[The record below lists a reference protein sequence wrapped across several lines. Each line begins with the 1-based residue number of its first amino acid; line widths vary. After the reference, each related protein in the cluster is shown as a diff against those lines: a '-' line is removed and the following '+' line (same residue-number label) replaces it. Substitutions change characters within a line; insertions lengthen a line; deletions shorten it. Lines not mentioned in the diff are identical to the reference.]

1 MPATNTTNIKLPVE
15 IAKDLVSK
23 VADTSVIQTL
33 SVSSPAIF
41 ANRASILFTQDPEAE
56 IVGESAQH
64 SSQTVGLKPVDHTI
78 KKLSVTVRFSNE
90 VQWADEDSQLQIV
103 DAIVDKSAAALGRGL
118 DYLVFHALNPA
129 TGMPAT
135 GLTALTAGATA
146 VTATTDPAADLDALA
161 DAVDPGYSISGIG
174 LSKAYASSLRKGIKY
189 YDIALRIYM
198 GAVLKRAHKWGF
210 FGKPETEVGTGKWND
225 LSGLL
230 LPESEEMRLIRDIK
244 DGTLETIQDVIERF
258 TEINENYRVYQWAWT
273 YRMILEYYG
282 IKEITAEDDER
293 IKKDYV
299 EARRAWIAEIRKDA
313 QKEFDMGDVEPE
325 VFESFVNSLDHEID
339 FEN

>member
-33 SVSSPAIF
+33 SASSPAIF
-41 ANRASILFTQDPEAE
+41 VNRASILFTQDPEAE
-56 IVGESAQH
+56 IVGESTQH
-64 SSQTVGLKPVDHTI
+64 SSQTVGLKPVDHII

-118 DYLVFHALNPA
+118 DYLVFHGLNPA
-129 TGMPAT
+129 TGMAAS

-174 LSKAYASSLRKGIKY
+174 LSKAYASSLRKVRVKNTGLRMFPEIPINLNTGVVDGLAAATSNTVSGALAKTATKVLAVMGDFNLIKWGIVR
-189 YDIALRIYM
+189 DIDIETIETGDPDGLGDLKRLGQVAYRAEVVYSYAVIDPK
-198 GAVLKRAHKWGF
+198 GFAVLKSA
-210 FGKPETEVGTGKWND
+210 
-225 LSGLL
+225 
-230 LPESEEMRLIRDIK
+230 
-244 DGTLETIQDVIERF
+244 
-258 TEINENYRVYQWAWT
+258 
-273 YRMILEYYG
+273 
-282 IKEITAEDDER
+282 
-293 IKKDYV
+293 
-299 EARRAWIAEIRKDA
+299 
-313 QKEFDMGDVEPE
+313 
-325 VFESFVNSLDHEID
+325 
-339 FEN
+339 

>member
-33 SVSSPAIF
+33 SASSPAIF

-56 IVGESAQH
+56 IVGESTQH

-129 TGMPAT
+129 TGMAAS
-135 GLTALTAGATA
+135 GLTALTAGATV

-174 LSKAYASSLRKGIKY
+174 LSKAYASSLRKVRVKNTGLRMFPEIPINLNTGVVDGLAAATSNTVSGALAKTATKVLAVMGDFNLIKWGIVR
-189 YDIALRIYM
+189 DINIETIETGDPDGLGDLKRLGQIAYRAEVVYSYAVIDPK
-198 GAVLKRAHKWGF
+198 GFAVLKSA
-210 FGKPETEVGTGKWND
+210 
-225 LSGLL
+225 
-230 LPESEEMRLIRDIK
+230 
-244 DGTLETIQDVIERF
+244 
-258 TEINENYRVYQWAWT
+258 
-273 YRMILEYYG
+273 
-282 IKEITAEDDER
+282 
-293 IKKDYV
+293 
-299 EARRAWIAEIRKDA
+299 
-313 QKEFDMGDVEPE
+313 
-325 VFESFVNSLDHEID
+325 
-339 FEN
+339 

>member
-33 SVSSPAIF
+33 SASSPAIF

-56 IVGESAQH
+56 IVGESTQH

-118 DYLVFHALNPA
+118 DYLVFHGLNPA
-129 TGMPAT
+129 TGMAAT

-174 LSKAYASSLRKGIKY
+174 LSKAYASSLRKVRVKNTGLRMFTEIPINLNTGVVDGLAAATSNTVSGTLAKTATKVLAVMGDFNLIKWGIVR
-189 YDIALRIYM
+189 DINIETIETGDPDGLGDLKRLGQVAYRAEVVYSYAVIDPK
-198 GAVLKRAHKWGF
+198 GFAVLKSA
-210 FGKPETEVGTGKWND
+210 
-225 LSGLL
+225 
-230 LPESEEMRLIRDIK
+230 
-244 DGTLETIQDVIERF
+244 
-258 TEINENYRVYQWAWT
+258 
-273 YRMILEYYG
+273 
-282 IKEITAEDDER
+282 
-293 IKKDYV
+293 
-299 EARRAWIAEIRKDA
+299 
-313 QKEFDMGDVEPE
+313 
-325 VFESFVNSLDHEID
+325 
-339 FEN
+339 

>member
-33 SVSSPAIF
+33 SASSPAIF

-56 IVGESAQH
+56 IVGESTQH
-64 SSQTVGLKPVDHTI
+64 SSQTVGLKPVDHII

-118 DYLVFHALNPA
+118 DYLVFHGLNPA
-129 TGMPAT
+129 TGMAAS
-135 GLTALTAGATA
+135 GLTALTASATA

-174 LSKAYASSLRKGIKY
+174 LSKAYASSLRKVRVKNTGLRMFPEIPINLNTGVVDGLAAATSNTVSGALAKTATKVLAVMGDFTLIKWGIVR
-189 YDIALRIYM
+189 DINIETIETGDPDGLGDLKRLGQVAYRAEVVYSYAVIDPK
-198 GAVLKRAHKWGF
+198 GFAVLKSA
-210 FGKPETEVGTGKWND
+210 
-225 LSGLL
+225 
-230 LPESEEMRLIRDIK
+230 
-244 DGTLETIQDVIERF
+244 
-258 TEINENYRVYQWAWT
+258 
-273 YRMILEYYG
+273 
-282 IKEITAEDDER
+282 
-293 IKKDYV
+293 
-299 EARRAWIAEIRKDA
+299 
-313 QKEFDMGDVEPE
+313 
-325 VFESFVNSLDHEID
+325 
-339 FEN
+339 

>member
-33 SVSSPAIF
+33 SASSPAIF

-56 IVGESAQH
+56 IVGESTQH
-64 SSQTVGLKPVDHTI
+64 SSQTVGLKPVDHII

-129 TGMPAT
+129 TGMAAS

-174 LSKAYASSLRKGIKY
+174 LSKAYASSLRKVRVKNTGLRMFPEIPINLNTGVVDGLAAATSNTVSGALAKTATKVLAIMGDFNLIKWGIVR
-189 YDIALRIYM
+189 DINIETIETGDPDGLGDLKRLGQVAYRAEVVYSYAVIDPK
-198 GAVLKRAHKWGF
+198 GFAVLKSA
-210 FGKPETEVGTGKWND
+210 
-225 LSGLL
+225 
-230 LPESEEMRLIRDIK
+230 
-244 DGTLETIQDVIERF
+244 
-258 TEINENYRVYQWAWT
+258 
-273 YRMILEYYG
+273 
-282 IKEITAEDDER
+282 
-293 IKKDYV
+293 
-299 EARRAWIAEIRKDA
+299 
-313 QKEFDMGDVEPE
+313 
-325 VFESFVNSLDHEID
+325 
-339 FEN
+339 

>member
-33 SVSSPAIF
+33 SASSPAIF

-56 IVGESAQH
+56 IVGESTQH
-64 SSQTVGLKPVDHTI
+64 SSQTVGLKPVDHII

-118 DYLVFHALNPA
+118 DYLVFHGLNPA
-129 TGMPAT
+129 TGMAAS

-174 LSKAYASSLRKGIKY
+174 LSKAYASSLRKVRVKNTGLRMFPEIPINLNTGVVDGLAAATSNTVSGTLAKTATKVLAVMGDFNLIKWGIVR
-189 YDIALRIYM
+189 DINIETIETGDPDGLGDLKRLGQIAYRAEVVYSYAVIDPK
-198 GAVLKRAHKWGF
+198 GFAVLKSA
-210 FGKPETEVGTGKWND
+210 
-225 LSGLL
+225 
-230 LPESEEMRLIRDIK
+230 
-244 DGTLETIQDVIERF
+244 
-258 TEINENYRVYQWAWT
+258 
-273 YRMILEYYG
+273 
-282 IKEITAEDDER
+282 
-293 IKKDYV
+293 
-299 EARRAWIAEIRKDA
+299 
-313 QKEFDMGDVEPE
+313 
-325 VFESFVNSLDHEID
+325 
-339 FEN
+339 

>member
-33 SVSSPAIF
+33 SASSPAIF

-103 DAIVDKSAAALGRGL
+103 DAIVDKSAVALGRGL

-129 TGMPAT
+129 TGMAAS
-135 GLTALTAGATA
+135 GLTALTAGATV

-174 LSKAYASSLRKGIKY
+174 LSKAYASSLRKVRVKNTGLRMFPEIPINLNTGVVDGLAAATSNTVSGALAKTATKVLAVMGDFNLIKWGIVR
-189 YDIALRIYM
+189 DINIETIETGDPDGLGDLKRLGQVAYRAEVVYSYAVIDPK
-198 GAVLKRAHKWGF
+198 GFAVLKSA
-210 FGKPETEVGTGKWND
+210 
-225 LSGLL
+225 
-230 LPESEEMRLIRDIK
+230 
-244 DGTLETIQDVIERF
+244 
-258 TEINENYRVYQWAWT
+258 
-273 YRMILEYYG
+273 
-282 IKEITAEDDER
+282 
-293 IKKDYV
+293 
-299 EARRAWIAEIRKDA
+299 
-313 QKEFDMGDVEPE
+313 
-325 VFESFVNSLDHEID
+325 
-339 FEN
+339 

>member
-1 MPATNTTNIKLPVE
+1 MPETNTTNIKLPVE

-33 SVSSPAIF
+33 SASSPAIF

-56 IVGESAQH
+56 IVGESTQH
-64 SSQTVGLKPVDHTI
+64 SSQTVGLKPVDHII

-129 TGMPAT
+129 TGMAAS
-135 GLTALTAGATA
+135 GLTALTAGATT

-174 LSKAYASSLRKGIKY
+174 LSKAYASSLRKVRVKNTGLRMFPEIPINLNTGVVDGLAAATSNTVSGALAKTATKVLAVMGDFNLIKWGIVR
-189 YDIALRIYM
+189 DINIETIETGDPDGLGDLKRLGQVAYRAEVVYSYAVIDPK
-198 GAVLKRAHKWGF
+198 GFAVLKSA
-210 FGKPETEVGTGKWND
+210 
-225 LSGLL
+225 
-230 LPESEEMRLIRDIK
+230 
-244 DGTLETIQDVIERF
+244 
-258 TEINENYRVYQWAWT
+258 
-273 YRMILEYYG
+273 
-282 IKEITAEDDER
+282 
-293 IKKDYV
+293 
-299 EARRAWIAEIRKDA
+299 
-313 QKEFDMGDVEPE
+313 
-325 VFESFVNSLDHEID
+325 
-339 FEN
+339 

>member
-33 SVSSPAIF
+33 SASSPAIF

-56 IVGESAQH
+56 IVGESTQH

-118 DYLVFHALNPA
+118 DYLVFHGLNPA
-129 TGMPAT
+129 TGMAAS

-174 LSKAYASSLRKGIKY
+174 LSKAYASSLRKVRVKNTGLRMFPEIPINLNTGVVDGLAAATSNTVSGALAKTATKVLAVMGDFNLIKWGIVR
-189 YDIALRIYM
+189 DINIETIETGDPDGLGDLKRLGQVAYRAEVVYSYAVIDPK
-198 GAVLKRAHKWGF
+198 GFAVLKSA
-210 FGKPETEVGTGKWND
+210 
-225 LSGLL
+225 
-230 LPESEEMRLIRDIK
+230 
-244 DGTLETIQDVIERF
+244 
-258 TEINENYRVYQWAWT
+258 
-273 YRMILEYYG
+273 
-282 IKEITAEDDER
+282 
-293 IKKDYV
+293 
-299 EARRAWIAEIRKDA
+299 
-313 QKEFDMGDVEPE
+313 
-325 VFESFVNSLDHEID
+325 
-339 FEN
+339 

>member
-33 SVSSPAIF
+33 SASSPAIF

-56 IVGESAQH
+56 IVGESTQH

-146 VTATTDPAADLDALA
+146 VTATTDAAADLDALA

-174 LSKAYASSLRKGIKY
+174 LSKAYASSLRKVRVKNTGLRMFPEIPINLNAGVVDGLAAATSNTVSGALAKTATKVLAVMGDFNLIKWGIVR
-189 YDIALRIYM
+189 DINIETIETGDPDGLGDLKRLGQVAYRAEVVYSYAVIDPK
-198 GAVLKRAHKWGF
+198 GFAVLKSA
-210 FGKPETEVGTGKWND
+210 
-225 LSGLL
+225 
-230 LPESEEMRLIRDIK
+230 
-244 DGTLETIQDVIERF
+244 
-258 TEINENYRVYQWAWT
+258 
-273 YRMILEYYG
+273 
-282 IKEITAEDDER
+282 
-293 IKKDYV
+293 
-299 EARRAWIAEIRKDA
+299 
-313 QKEFDMGDVEPE
+313 
-325 VFESFVNSLDHEID
+325 
-339 FEN
+339 

>member
-33 SVSSPAIF
+33 SASSPAIF

-56 IVGESAQH
+56 IVGESTQH
-64 SSQTVGLKPVDHTI
+64 SSQSVGLKPVDHII

-129 TGMPAT
+129 TGMAAS
-135 GLTALTAGATA
+135 GLTALTAGATV

-174 LSKAYASSLRKGIKY
+174 LSKAYASSLRKVRVKNTGLRMFPEIPINLNTGVVDGLAAATSNTVSGALAKTATKVLAVMGDFNLIKWGIVR
-189 YDIALRIYM
+189 DINIETIETGDPDGLGDLKRLGQIAYRAEVVYSYAVVDPK
-198 GAVLKRAHKWGF
+198 GFAVLKSA
-210 FGKPETEVGTGKWND
+210 
-225 LSGLL
+225 
-230 LPESEEMRLIRDIK
+230 
-244 DGTLETIQDVIERF
+244 
-258 TEINENYRVYQWAWT
+258 
-273 YRMILEYYG
+273 
-282 IKEITAEDDER
+282 
-293 IKKDYV
+293 
-299 EARRAWIAEIRKDA
+299 
-313 QKEFDMGDVEPE
+313 
-325 VFESFVNSLDHEID
+325 
-339 FEN
+339 

>member
-33 SVSSPAIF
+33 SASSPAIF

-56 IVGESAQH
+56 IVGESTQH
-64 SSQTVGLKPVDHTI
+64 SSQTVGLKSVDHTI

-118 DYLVFHALNPA
+118 DYLVFHGLNPA
-129 TGMPAT
+129 TGMAAT

-146 VTATTDPAADLDALA
+146 VNATTDPAADLDALA

-174 LSKAYASSLRKGIKY
+174 LSKAYASSLRKVRVKNTGLRMFPEIPINLNTGVVDGLAAATSNTVSGTLAKTATKVLAVMGDFNLIKWGIVR
-189 YDIALRIYM
+189 DINIETIETGDPDGLGDLKRLGQVAYRAEVVYSYAVIDPK
-198 GAVLKRAHKWGF
+198 GFAVLKSA
-210 FGKPETEVGTGKWND
+210 
-225 LSGLL
+225 
-230 LPESEEMRLIRDIK
+230 
-244 DGTLETIQDVIERF
+244 
-258 TEINENYRVYQWAWT
+258 
-273 YRMILEYYG
+273 
-282 IKEITAEDDER
+282 
-293 IKKDYV
+293 
-299 EARRAWIAEIRKDA
+299 
-313 QKEFDMGDVEPE
+313 
-325 VFESFVNSLDHEID
+325 
-339 FEN
+339 

>member
-33 SVSSPAIF
+33 SASSPAIF

-56 IVGESAQH
+56 IVGESTQH

-129 TGMPAT
+129 TGMAAS
-135 GLTALTAGATA
+135 GLTALTADATA

-174 LSKAYASSLRKGIKY
+174 LSKAYASSLRKVRVKNTGLRMFPEIPINLNTGVVDGLAAATSNTVSGALAKTATKVLAVMGDFNLIKWGIVR
-189 YDIALRIYM
+189 DINIETIETGDPDGLGDLKRLGQVAYRAEVVYSYAVIDPK
-198 GAVLKRAHKWGF
+198 GFAVLKSA
-210 FGKPETEVGTGKWND
+210 
-225 LSGLL
+225 
-230 LPESEEMRLIRDIK
+230 
-244 DGTLETIQDVIERF
+244 
-258 TEINENYRVYQWAWT
+258 
-273 YRMILEYYG
+273 
-282 IKEITAEDDER
+282 
-293 IKKDYV
+293 
-299 EARRAWIAEIRKDA
+299 
-313 QKEFDMGDVEPE
+313 
-325 VFESFVNSLDHEID
+325 
-339 FEN
+339 

>member
-33 SVSSPAIF
+33 SASSPAIF

-56 IVGESAQH
+56 IVGESTQH
-64 SSQTVGLKPVDHTI
+64 SSQTVGLKPVDHII

-129 TGMPAT
+129 TGMAAS
-135 GLTALTAGATA
+135 GLTALTAGATT

-174 LSKAYASSLRKGIKY
+174 LSKAYASSLRKVRVKNTGLRMFPEIPINLNTGVVDGLAAATSNTVSGALAKTATKVLAVMGDFNLIKWGIVR
-189 YDIALRIYM
+189 DINIETIETGDPDGLGDLKRLGQVAYRAEVVYSYAVIDPK
-198 GAVLKRAHKWGF
+198 GFAVLKSA
-210 FGKPETEVGTGKWND
+210 
-225 LSGLL
+225 
-230 LPESEEMRLIRDIK
+230 
-244 DGTLETIQDVIERF
+244 
-258 TEINENYRVYQWAWT
+258 
-273 YRMILEYYG
+273 
-282 IKEITAEDDER
+282 
-293 IKKDYV
+293 
-299 EARRAWIAEIRKDA
+299 
-313 QKEFDMGDVEPE
+313 
-325 VFESFVNSLDHEID
+325 
-339 FEN
+339 

>member
-33 SVSSPAIF
+33 SASSPAIF

-56 IVGESAQH
+56 IVGESTQH

-118 DYLVFHALNPA
+118 DYLVFHGLNPA
-129 TGMPAT
+129 TGMAAT

-174 LSKAYASSLRKGIKY
+174 LSKAYASSLRKVRVKNTGLRMFPEIPINLNTGVVDGLAAATSNTVSGALAKTATKVLAVMGDFNLIKWGIVR
-189 YDIALRIYM
+189 DINIETIETGDPDGLGDLKRLGQIAYRAEVVYSYAVIDPK
-198 GAVLKRAHKWGF
+198 GFAVLKSA
-210 FGKPETEVGTGKWND
+210 
-225 LSGLL
+225 
-230 LPESEEMRLIRDIK
+230 
-244 DGTLETIQDVIERF
+244 
-258 TEINENYRVYQWAWT
+258 
-273 YRMILEYYG
+273 
-282 IKEITAEDDER
+282 
-293 IKKDYV
+293 
-299 EARRAWIAEIRKDA
+299 
-313 QKEFDMGDVEPE
+313 
-325 VFESFVNSLDHEID
+325 
-339 FEN
+339 

>member
-33 SVSSPAIF
+33 SASSPAIF

-64 SSQTVGLKPVDHTI
+64 SSQTVGLKPVDHII

-103 DAIVDKSAAALGRGL
+103 DAIIDKSAAALGRGL
-118 DYLVFHALNPA
+118 DYLVFHGLNPA
-129 TGMPAT
+129 TGMAAS

-161 DAVDPGYSISGIG
+161 DAVDQGYSISGIG
-174 LSKAYASSLRKGIKY
+174 LSKAYASSLRKVRVKNTGLRMFPEIPINLNTGVVDGLAAATSNTVSGALAKTATKVLAVMGDFNLIKWGIVR
-189 YDIALRIYM
+189 DINIETIETGDPDGLGDLKRLGQIAYRAEVVYSYAVVDPK
-198 GAVLKRAHKWGF
+198 GFAVLKSA
-210 FGKPETEVGTGKWND
+210 
-225 LSGLL
+225 
-230 LPESEEMRLIRDIK
+230 
-244 DGTLETIQDVIERF
+244 
-258 TEINENYRVYQWAWT
+258 
-273 YRMILEYYG
+273 
-282 IKEITAEDDER
+282 
-293 IKKDYV
+293 
-299 EARRAWIAEIRKDA
+299 
-313 QKEFDMGDVEPE
+313 
-325 VFESFVNSLDHEID
+325 
-339 FEN
+339 

>member
-33 SVSSPAIF
+33 SASSPAIF

-56 IVGESAQH
+56 IVGESTQH
-64 SSQTVGLKPVDHTI
+64 SSQTVGLKPVDHII

-118 DYLVFHALNPA
+118 DYLVFHGLNPA
-129 TGMPAT
+129 TGMAAS

-174 LSKAYASSLRKGIKY
+174 LSKAYASSLRKVRVKNTGLRMFPEIPINLNTGVVDGLAAVTSNTVSGALAKTATKVLAVMGDFNLIKWGIVR
-189 YDIALRIYM
+189 DINIETIETGDPDGLGDLKRLGQVAYRAEVVYSYAVIDPK
-198 GAVLKRAHKWGF
+198 GFAVLKSA
-210 FGKPETEVGTGKWND
+210 
-225 LSGLL
+225 
-230 LPESEEMRLIRDIK
+230 
-244 DGTLETIQDVIERF
+244 
-258 TEINENYRVYQWAWT
+258 
-273 YRMILEYYG
+273 
-282 IKEITAEDDER
+282 
-293 IKKDYV
+293 
-299 EARRAWIAEIRKDA
+299 
-313 QKEFDMGDVEPE
+313 
-325 VFESFVNSLDHEID
+325 
-339 FEN
+339 

>member
-33 SVSSPAIF
+33 SASSPAIF

-56 IVGESAQH
+56 IVGESVQH

-129 TGMPAT
+129 TGMAAS

-146 VTATTDPAADLDALA
+146 VTATTDAAADLDALA

-174 LSKAYASSLRKGIKY
+174 LSKAYASSLRKVRVKNTGLRMFPEIPINLNAGVVDGLAAATSNTVSGALAKTATKVLAIMGDFNLIKWGIVR
-189 YDIALRIYM
+189 DINIETIETGDPDGLGDLKRLGQVAYRAEVVYSYAVIDPK
-198 GAVLKRAHKWGF
+198 GFAVLKSA
-210 FGKPETEVGTGKWND
+210 
-225 LSGLL
+225 
-230 LPESEEMRLIRDIK
+230 
-244 DGTLETIQDVIERF
+244 
-258 TEINENYRVYQWAWT
+258 
-273 YRMILEYYG
+273 
-282 IKEITAEDDER
+282 
-293 IKKDYV
+293 
-299 EARRAWIAEIRKDA
+299 
-313 QKEFDMGDVEPE
+313 
-325 VFESFVNSLDHEID
+325 
-339 FEN
+339 

>member
-33 SVSSPAIF
+33 SASSPAIF

-118 DYLVFHALNPA
+118 DYLVFHALDPA
-129 TGMPAT
+129 TGMAAS

-174 LSKAYASSLRKGIKY
+174 LSKAYASSLRKVRVKNTGLRMFPEIPINLNTGVVDGLAAATSNTVSGALAKTATKVLAVMGDFNLIKWGIVR
-189 YDIALRIYM
+189 DINIETIETGDPDGLGDLKRLGQIAYRAEVVYSYAVIDPK
-198 GAVLKRAHKWGF
+198 GFAVLKSA
-210 FGKPETEVGTGKWND
+210 
-225 LSGLL
+225 
-230 LPESEEMRLIRDIK
+230 
-244 DGTLETIQDVIERF
+244 
-258 TEINENYRVYQWAWT
+258 
-273 YRMILEYYG
+273 
-282 IKEITAEDDER
+282 
-293 IKKDYV
+293 
-299 EARRAWIAEIRKDA
+299 
-313 QKEFDMGDVEPE
+313 
-325 VFESFVNSLDHEID
+325 
-339 FEN
+339 

>member
-33 SVSSPAIF
+33 SASSPAIF

-56 IVGESAQH
+56 IVGESTQH

-118 DYLVFHALNPA
+118 DYLVFHGLNPA
-129 TGMPAT
+129 TGMAAT
-135 GLTALTAGATA
+135 GLTALTTGATA

-174 LSKAYASSLRKGIKY
+174 LSKAYASSLRKVRAKNTGLRMFPEIPINLNTGVVDGLAAATSNTVSGTLAKTATKVLAVMGDFNLIKWGIVR
-189 YDIALRIYM
+189 DINIETIETGDPDGLGDLKRLGQIAYRAEVVYSYAVIDPK
-198 GAVLKRAHKWGF
+198 GFAVLKSA
-210 FGKPETEVGTGKWND
+210 
-225 LSGLL
+225 
-230 LPESEEMRLIRDIK
+230 
-244 DGTLETIQDVIERF
+244 
-258 TEINENYRVYQWAWT
+258 
-273 YRMILEYYG
+273 
-282 IKEITAEDDER
+282 
-293 IKKDYV
+293 
-299 EARRAWIAEIRKDA
+299 
-313 QKEFDMGDVEPE
+313 
-325 VFESFVNSLDHEID
+325 
-339 FEN
+339 

>member
-33 SVSSPAIF
+33 SASSPAIF

-56 IVGESAQH
+56 IVGESTQH
-64 SSQTVGLKPVDHTI
+64 SSQTVGLKPVDHII

-129 TGMPAT
+129 TGMAAT

-174 LSKAYASSLRKGIKY
+174 LSKAYASSLRKVRVKNTGLRMFPEIPINLNTGVVDGLAAATSNTVSGALAKTATKVLAVMGDFNLIKWGIVR
-189 YDIALRIYM
+189 DINIETIETGDPDGLGDLKRLGQVAYRAEVVYSYAVIDPK
-198 GAVLKRAHKWGF
+198 GFAVLKSA
-210 FGKPETEVGTGKWND
+210 
-225 LSGLL
+225 
-230 LPESEEMRLIRDIK
+230 
-244 DGTLETIQDVIERF
+244 
-258 TEINENYRVYQWAWT
+258 
-273 YRMILEYYG
+273 
-282 IKEITAEDDER
+282 
-293 IKKDYV
+293 
-299 EARRAWIAEIRKDA
+299 
-313 QKEFDMGDVEPE
+313 
-325 VFESFVNSLDHEID
+325 
-339 FEN
+339 

>member
-33 SVSSPAIF
+33 SASSPAIF

-56 IVGESAQH
+56 IVGESTQH
-64 SSQTVGLKPVDHTI
+64 SSQTVGMKPVDHTI

-129 TGMPAT
+129 TGMAAT

-174 LSKAYASSLRKGIKY
+174 LSKAYASSLRKVRVKNTGLRMFPEIPINLNTGVVDGLAAATSNTVSGTLAKTATKVLAVMGDFNLIKWGIVR
-189 YDIALRIYM
+189 DINIETIETGDPDGLGDLKRLGQVAYRAEVVYSYAVIDPK
-198 GAVLKRAHKWGF
+198 GFAVLKSA
-210 FGKPETEVGTGKWND
+210 
-225 LSGLL
+225 
-230 LPESEEMRLIRDIK
+230 
-244 DGTLETIQDVIERF
+244 
-258 TEINENYRVYQWAWT
+258 
-273 YRMILEYYG
+273 
-282 IKEITAEDDER
+282 
-293 IKKDYV
+293 
-299 EARRAWIAEIRKDA
+299 
-313 QKEFDMGDVEPE
+313 
-325 VFESFVNSLDHEID
+325 
-339 FEN
+339 

>member
-33 SVSSPAIF
+33 SASSPAIF

-56 IVGESAQH
+56 IVGESTQH

-103 DAIVDKSAAALGRGL
+103 DAIVDKSSAALGRGL

-129 TGMPAT
+129 TGMAAS

-174 LSKAYASSLRKGIKY
+174 LSKAYASSLRKVRVKNTGLRMFPEIPINLNTGVVDGLAAATSNTVSGALAKTATKVLAVMGDFNLIKWGIVR
-189 YDIALRIYM
+189 DINIETIETGDPDGLGDLKRLGQVAYRAEVVYSYAVIDPK
-198 GAVLKRAHKWGF
+198 GFAVLKSA
-210 FGKPETEVGTGKWND
+210 
-225 LSGLL
+225 
-230 LPESEEMRLIRDIK
+230 
-244 DGTLETIQDVIERF
+244 
-258 TEINENYRVYQWAWT
+258 
-273 YRMILEYYG
+273 
-282 IKEITAEDDER
+282 
-293 IKKDYV
+293 
-299 EARRAWIAEIRKDA
+299 
-313 QKEFDMGDVEPE
+313 
-325 VFESFVNSLDHEID
+325 
-339 FEN
+339 

>member
-33 SVSSPAIF
+33 SASSPAIF

-56 IVGESAQH
+56 IVGESTQH

-118 DYLVFHALNPA
+118 DYLVFHGLNPA
-129 TGMPAT
+129 TGMAAT
-135 GLTALTAGATA
+135 GITALTAGATA

-174 LSKAYASSLRKGIKY
+174 LSKAYASSLRKVRVKNTGLRMFPEIPINLNTGVVDGLAAATSNTVSGTLAKTATKVLAVMGDFNLIKWGIVR
-189 YDIALRIYM
+189 DINIETIETGDPDGLGDLKRLGQIAYRAEVVYSYAVIDPK
-198 GAVLKRAHKWGF
+198 GFAVLKSA
-210 FGKPETEVGTGKWND
+210 
-225 LSGLL
+225 
-230 LPESEEMRLIRDIK
+230 
-244 DGTLETIQDVIERF
+244 
-258 TEINENYRVYQWAWT
+258 
-273 YRMILEYYG
+273 
-282 IKEITAEDDER
+282 
-293 IKKDYV
+293 
-299 EARRAWIAEIRKDA
+299 
-313 QKEFDMGDVEPE
+313 
-325 VFESFVNSLDHEID
+325 
-339 FEN
+339 

>member
-33 SVSSPAIF
+33 SASSPAIF

-56 IVGESAQH
+56 IVGESTQH
-64 SSQTVGLKPVDHTI
+64 SSQTVGLKPVDHII

-174 LSKAYASSLRKGIKY
+174 LSKAYASSLRKVRVKNTGLRMFPEIPINLNTGVVDGLAAATSNTVSGALAKTATKVLAVMGDFNLIKWGIVR
-189 YDIALRIYM
+189 DINIETIETGDPDGLGDLKRLGQIAYRAEVVYSYAVVDPK
-198 GAVLKRAHKWGF
+198 GFAVLKSA
-210 FGKPETEVGTGKWND
+210 
-225 LSGLL
+225 
-230 LPESEEMRLIRDIK
+230 
-244 DGTLETIQDVIERF
+244 
-258 TEINENYRVYQWAWT
+258 
-273 YRMILEYYG
+273 
-282 IKEITAEDDER
+282 
-293 IKKDYV
+293 
-299 EARRAWIAEIRKDA
+299 
-313 QKEFDMGDVEPE
+313 
-325 VFESFVNSLDHEID
+325 
-339 FEN
+339 

>member
-33 SVSSPAIF
+33 SASSPAIF

-118 DYLVFHALNPA
+118 DYLVFHGLNPA
-129 TGMPAT
+129 TGMAAT

-174 LSKAYASSLRKGIKY
+174 LSKAYASSLRKVRVKNTGLRMFPEIPINLNTGVVDGLAAATSNTVSGALAKTATKVLAVMGDFNLIKWGIVR
-189 YDIALRIYM
+189 DINIETIETGDPDGLGDLKRLGQVAYRAEVVYSYAVIDPK
-198 GAVLKRAHKWGF
+198 GFAVLKSA
-210 FGKPETEVGTGKWND
+210 
-225 LSGLL
+225 
-230 LPESEEMRLIRDIK
+230 
-244 DGTLETIQDVIERF
+244 
-258 TEINENYRVYQWAWT
+258 
-273 YRMILEYYG
+273 
-282 IKEITAEDDER
+282 
-293 IKKDYV
+293 
-299 EARRAWIAEIRKDA
+299 
-313 QKEFDMGDVEPE
+313 
-325 VFESFVNSLDHEID
+325 
-339 FEN
+339 

>member
-33 SVSSPAIF
+33 SASSPAIF

-56 IVGESAQH
+56 IVGESTQH
-64 SSQTVGLKPVDHTI
+64 SSQTVGLKPVDHII

-118 DYLVFHALNPA
+118 DYLVFHGLNPA
-129 TGMPAT
+129 TGMAAT

-161 DAVDPGYSISGIG
+161 DAVDQGYSISGIG
-174 LSKAYASSLRKGIKY
+174 LSKAYASSLRKVRVKNTGLRMFPEIPINLNTGVVDGLAAATSNTVSGTLAKTATKVLAVMGDFNLIKWGIVR
-189 YDIALRIYM
+189 DINIETIETGDPDGLGDLKRLGQVAYRAEVVYSYAVIDPK
-198 GAVLKRAHKWGF
+198 GFAVLKSA
-210 FGKPETEVGTGKWND
+210 
-225 LSGLL
+225 
-230 LPESEEMRLIRDIK
+230 
-244 DGTLETIQDVIERF
+244 
-258 TEINENYRVYQWAWT
+258 
-273 YRMILEYYG
+273 
-282 IKEITAEDDER
+282 
-293 IKKDYV
+293 
-299 EARRAWIAEIRKDA
+299 
-313 QKEFDMGDVEPE
+313 
-325 VFESFVNSLDHEID
+325 
-339 FEN
+339 

>member
-33 SVSSPAIF
+33 SASSPAIF

-56 IVGESAQH
+56 IVGESTQH

-129 TGMPAT
+129 TGMAAT
-135 GLTALTAGATA
+135 GLTALTTGAPA

-174 LSKAYASSLRKGIKY
+174 LSKAYASSLRKVRVKNTGLRMFPEIPINLNTGVVDGLAAATSNTVSGALAKTATKVLAVMGDFNLIKWGIVR
-189 YDIALRIYM
+189 DINIETIETGDPDGLGDLKRLGQIAYRAEVVYSYAVIDPK
-198 GAVLKRAHKWGF
+198 GFAVLKSA
-210 FGKPETEVGTGKWND
+210 
-225 LSGLL
+225 
-230 LPESEEMRLIRDIK
+230 
-244 DGTLETIQDVIERF
+244 
-258 TEINENYRVYQWAWT
+258 
-273 YRMILEYYG
+273 
-282 IKEITAEDDER
+282 
-293 IKKDYV
+293 
-299 EARRAWIAEIRKDA
+299 
-313 QKEFDMGDVEPE
+313 
-325 VFESFVNSLDHEID
+325 
-339 FEN
+339 

>member
-33 SVSSPAIF
+33 SASSPAIF

-129 TGMPAT
+129 PRMAAT
-135 GLTALTAGATA
+135 GLTALTTGATA

-174 LSKAYASSLRKGIKY
+174 LSKAYASSLRKVRVKNTGLRMFPEIPINLNTGVVDGLAAATSNTVSGALAKTATKVLAVMGDFNLIKWGIVR
-189 YDIALRIYM
+189 DINIETIETGDPDGLGDLKRLGQVAYRAEVVYSYAVIDPK
-198 GAVLKRAHKWGF
+198 GFAVLKSA
-210 FGKPETEVGTGKWND
+210 
-225 LSGLL
+225 
-230 LPESEEMRLIRDIK
+230 
-244 DGTLETIQDVIERF
+244 
-258 TEINENYRVYQWAWT
+258 
-273 YRMILEYYG
+273 
-282 IKEITAEDDER
+282 
-293 IKKDYV
+293 
-299 EARRAWIAEIRKDA
+299 
-313 QKEFDMGDVEPE
+313 
-325 VFESFVNSLDHEID
+325 
-339 FEN
+339 

>member
-33 SVSSPAIF
+33 SASSPAIF

-56 IVGESAQH
+56 IVGESTQH
-64 SSQTVGLKPVDHTI
+64 SSQTVGLKPVDHII

-129 TGMPAT
+129 TGMAAS

-174 LSKAYASSLRKGIKY
+174 LSKAYASSLRKVRVKNTGLRMFSEIPINLNTGVVDGLAAATSNTVSGALAKTATKVLAVMGDFNLIKWGIVR
-189 YDIALRIYM
+189 DINIETIETGDPDGLGDLKRLGQVAYRAEVVYSYAVIDPK
-198 GAVLKRAHKWGF
+198 GFAVLKSA
-210 FGKPETEVGTGKWND
+210 
-225 LSGLL
+225 
-230 LPESEEMRLIRDIK
+230 
-244 DGTLETIQDVIERF
+244 
-258 TEINENYRVYQWAWT
+258 
-273 YRMILEYYG
+273 
-282 IKEITAEDDER
+282 
-293 IKKDYV
+293 
-299 EARRAWIAEIRKDA
+299 
-313 QKEFDMGDVEPE
+313 
-325 VFESFVNSLDHEID
+325 
-339 FEN
+339 

>member
-33 SVSSPAIF
+33 SASSPAIF

-56 IVGESAQH
+56 IVGESTQH
-64 SSQTVGLKPVDHTI
+64 SSQTVGMKPVDHII

-129 TGMPAT
+129 TGMAAS

-174 LSKAYASSLRKGIKY
+174 LSKAYASSLRKVRVKNTGLRMFPEIPINLNTGVVDGLAAATSNTVSGTLAKTATKVLAVMGDFNLIKWGIVR
-189 YDIALRIYM
+189 DINIETIETGDPDGLGDLKRLGQIAYRAEVVYSYAVIDPK
-198 GAVLKRAHKWGF
+198 GFAVLKSA
-210 FGKPETEVGTGKWND
+210 
-225 LSGLL
+225 
-230 LPESEEMRLIRDIK
+230 
-244 DGTLETIQDVIERF
+244 
-258 TEINENYRVYQWAWT
+258 
-273 YRMILEYYG
+273 
-282 IKEITAEDDER
+282 
-293 IKKDYV
+293 
-299 EARRAWIAEIRKDA
+299 
-313 QKEFDMGDVEPE
+313 
-325 VFESFVNSLDHEID
+325 
-339 FEN
+339 

>member
-33 SVSSPAIF
+33 SASSPAIF

-56 IVGESAQH
+56 IVGESTQH

-118 DYLVFHALNPA
+118 DYLVFHGLNPA
-129 TGMPAT
+129 TGMAAT
-135 GLTALTAGATA
+135 GLTALTAGATT

-174 LSKAYASSLRKGIKY
+174 LSKAYASSLRKVRVKNTGLRMFPEIPINLNTGVVDGLAAATSNTVSGALAKTATKVLAVMGDFNLIKWGIVR
-189 YDIALRIYM
+189 DINIETIETGDPDGLGDLKRLGQIAYRAEVVYSYAVIDPK
-198 GAVLKRAHKWGF
+198 GFAVLKSA
-210 FGKPETEVGTGKWND
+210 
-225 LSGLL
+225 
-230 LPESEEMRLIRDIK
+230 
-244 DGTLETIQDVIERF
+244 
-258 TEINENYRVYQWAWT
+258 
-273 YRMILEYYG
+273 
-282 IKEITAEDDER
+282 
-293 IKKDYV
+293 
-299 EARRAWIAEIRKDA
+299 
-313 QKEFDMGDVEPE
+313 
-325 VFESFVNSLDHEID
+325 
-339 FEN
+339 

>member
-33 SVSSPAIF
+33 SASSPAIF

-129 TGMPAT
+129 TGMAAS

-146 VTATTDPAADLDALA
+146 VTATTDAAADLDALA

-174 LSKAYASSLRKGIKY
+174 LSKAYASSLRKVRVKNTGLRMFPEIPINLNVGVVDGLAAATSNTVSGALAKTATKVLAIMGDFNLIKWGIVR
-189 YDIALRIYM
+189 DINIETIETGDPDGLGDLKRLGQVAYRAEVVYSYAVIDPK
-198 GAVLKRAHKWGF
+198 GFAVLKSA
-210 FGKPETEVGTGKWND
+210 
-225 LSGLL
+225 
-230 LPESEEMRLIRDIK
+230 
-244 DGTLETIQDVIERF
+244 
-258 TEINENYRVYQWAWT
+258 
-273 YRMILEYYG
+273 
-282 IKEITAEDDER
+282 
-293 IKKDYV
+293 
-299 EARRAWIAEIRKDA
+299 
-313 QKEFDMGDVEPE
+313 
-325 VFESFVNSLDHEID
+325 
-339 FEN
+339 

>member
-23 VADTSVIQTL
+23 VADTSVIKTL
-33 SVSSPAIF
+33 SASSPAIF

-56 IVGESAQH
+56 IVGESTQH

-118 DYLVFHALNPA
+118 DYLVFHGLNPA
-129 TGMPAT
+129 TGMAAT

-174 LSKAYASSLRKGIKY
+174 LSKAYASSLRKVRVKNTGLRMFPEIPINLNTGVVDGLAAATSNTVSGTLAKTPTKVLAVMGDFNLIKWGIVR
-189 YDIALRIYM
+189 DINIETIETGDPDGLGDLKRLGQIAYRAEVVYSYAVIDPK
-198 GAVLKRAHKWGF
+198 GFAVLKSA
-210 FGKPETEVGTGKWND
+210 
-225 LSGLL
+225 
-230 LPESEEMRLIRDIK
+230 
-244 DGTLETIQDVIERF
+244 
-258 TEINENYRVYQWAWT
+258 
-273 YRMILEYYG
+273 
-282 IKEITAEDDER
+282 
-293 IKKDYV
+293 
-299 EARRAWIAEIRKDA
+299 
-313 QKEFDMGDVEPE
+313 
-325 VFESFVNSLDHEID
+325 
-339 FEN
+339 

>member
-33 SVSSPAIF
+33 SASSPAIF

-56 IVGESAQH
+56 IVGESTQH

-118 DYLVFHALNPA
+118 DYLVFHGLNPA
-129 TGMPAT
+129 TGMAAT
-135 GLTALTAGATA
+135 GLTALTAGATV

-174 LSKAYASSLRKGIKY
+174 LSKAYASSLRKVRVKNTGLRMFPEIPINLNTGVVDGLAAATSNTVSGALAKTATKVLAVMGDYNLIKWGIVR
-189 YDIALRIYM
+189 DINIETIETGDPDGLGDLKRLGQVAYRAEVVYSYAVIDPK
-198 GAVLKRAHKWGF
+198 GFAVLKSA
-210 FGKPETEVGTGKWND
+210 
-225 LSGLL
+225 
-230 LPESEEMRLIRDIK
+230 
-244 DGTLETIQDVIERF
+244 
-258 TEINENYRVYQWAWT
+258 
-273 YRMILEYYG
+273 
-282 IKEITAEDDER
+282 
-293 IKKDYV
+293 
-299 EARRAWIAEIRKDA
+299 
-313 QKEFDMGDVEPE
+313 
-325 VFESFVNSLDHEID
+325 
-339 FEN
+339 

>member
-33 SVSSPAIF
+33 SASSPAIF

-56 IVGESAQH
+56 IVGESTQH

-118 DYLVFHALNPA
+118 DYLVFHGLNPA
-129 TGMPAT
+129 TGMAAS

-174 LSKAYASSLRKGIKY
+174 LSKAYASSLRKVRVKNTGLRMFPEIPINLNTGVVDGLAAATSNTVSGTLAKTATKVLAVMGDFNLIKWGIVR
-189 YDIALRIYM
+189 DINIETIETGDPDGLGDLKRLGQIAYRAEVVYSYAVVDPK
-198 GAVLKRAHKWGF
+198 GFAVLKSA
-210 FGKPETEVGTGKWND
+210 
-225 LSGLL
+225 
-230 LPESEEMRLIRDIK
+230 
-244 DGTLETIQDVIERF
+244 
-258 TEINENYRVYQWAWT
+258 
-273 YRMILEYYG
+273 
-282 IKEITAEDDER
+282 
-293 IKKDYV
+293 
-299 EARRAWIAEIRKDA
+299 
-313 QKEFDMGDVEPE
+313 
-325 VFESFVNSLDHEID
+325 
-339 FEN
+339 

>member
-33 SVSSPAIF
+33 SASSPAIF

-56 IVGESAQH
+56 IVGESTQH
-64 SSQTVGLKPVDHTI
+64 SSQTVGLKPVDHII

-129 TGMPAT
+129 TGMAAT

-174 LSKAYASSLRKGIKY
+174 LSKAYASSLRKVRVKNTGLRMFPEIPINLNTGVVDGLAAATSNTVSGTLAKTATKVLAVMGDFNLIKWGIVR
-189 YDIALRIYM
+189 DINIETIETGDPDGLGDLKRLGQVAYRAEVVYSYAVIDPK
-198 GAVLKRAHKWGF
+198 GFAVLKSA
-210 FGKPETEVGTGKWND
+210 
-225 LSGLL
+225 
-230 LPESEEMRLIRDIK
+230 
-244 DGTLETIQDVIERF
+244 
-258 TEINENYRVYQWAWT
+258 
-273 YRMILEYYG
+273 
-282 IKEITAEDDER
+282 
-293 IKKDYV
+293 
-299 EARRAWIAEIRKDA
+299 
-313 QKEFDMGDVEPE
+313 
-325 VFESFVNSLDHEID
+325 
-339 FEN
+339 